1 MDAEAAHRESFI
13 IRVCWKPGQG
23 APEVRAQ
30 HVRSGASVV
39 LHDLKDV
46 VAFVERWAPKVAED
60 RQGLK

>member
-1 MDAEAAHRESFI
+1 MDTESAHRESFI

-23 APEVRAQ
+23 APEVWAH
-30 HVRSGASVV
+30 HVASGASVV

-46 VAFVERWAPKVAED
+46 MAFVERWAPKVAQG